1 MSQGSFEWEEV
12 VTECRDSRVSSRGE
26 EVRCLVNRERIRR
39 CATGETMTR
48 LIIRHPGVSVMVPF
62 LDEDRIVLV
71 RQYRPSLD
79 GELWELPAGTVL
91 GRQEGTRVVP
101 AETPEACAARE
112 LLEETGYRAA
122 RLDKI
127 GECYAMPGGG
137 DQLLHLYVARGLTRE
152 TQALD
157 DGEVIDEVRAFD
169 VGELE
174 RMIGRG
180 EIRDAKTLVGLLL
193 ALGGRPDGVRIERA
207 PSAWDLH

>member
-1 MSQGSFEWEEV
+1 VTASPFEWLDV
-12 VTECRDSRVSSRGE
+12 TTECRDARVSSHGE

-39 CATGETMTR
+39 RATGETMTR
-48 LIIRHPGVSVMVPF
+48 LIIRHPGVCVMIPF

-79 GELWELPAGTVL
+79 GELWELPAGTVQ

-101 AETPEACAARE
+101 AETPDACAARE
-112 LLEETGYRAA
+112 LVEETGYRAA
-122 RLDKI
+122 RLRKV

-137 DQLLHLYVARGLTRE
+137 DQLLHLYVAHGLVRE

-157 DGEVIDEVRAFD
+157 EGEVIDEVRAFAAAD
-169 VGELE
+169 LE

-180 EIRDAKTLVGLLL
+180 EIRDAKTLVGLLF
-193 ALGGRPDGVRIERA
+193 ALGGRPSGLRV
-207 PSAWDLH
+207 DLARSPEALD